1 MRKEIT
7 IGAAQLGP
15 IARSDSRKVVVER
28 LIELMRKGK
37 KSGCDVVVY
46 PELALTSF
54 FPRWYMEHQEDVDSF
69 FEHEMP
75 GTTTKPLFQF
85 AVENEIGF
93 YLGYAELSQESGR
106 YTDITRLFWS
116 INLEKLSGNFAKCTS
131 QAILIMNLVGNFN
144 ILRSVILRVETWV
157 FLFGKT
163 KV

>member
-28 LIELMRKGK
+28 LIELMRKAK
-37 KSGCDVVVY
+37 KSGCDIVVY

-54 FPRWYMEHQEDVDSF
+54 FPRWYMENQEDVDSF

-75 GTTTKPLFQF
+75 GTATKQLFQF

-93 YLGYAELSQESGR
+93 YLGYAELSKESGTIHR
-106 YTDITRLFWS
+106 YNTS
-116 INLEKLSGNFAKCTS
+116 ILVDKFGKIGLEKICRSDRNYEGANGGNAFIRLGKRRKLS
-131 QAILIMNLVGNFN
+131 
-144 ILRSVILRVETWV
+144 LRH
-157 FLFGKT
+157 
-163 KV
+163 